1 MNKRILSIVI
11 VLSICLPLF
20 SLPVAAAGTEVSAS
34 YADGVVAVTG
44 TGFTKGVSY
53 TVRIVDTTNSS
64 IKAMGQVTAD
74 GSGNISASIT
84 TGILGETSVYI
95 VYVNNPN
102 GTLAGSAA
110 FTKPVRVKSVVLNRT
125 TAEIKLNGKV
135 TLIATVLPQNASNK
149 SVVWSSA
156 NENIATV
163 ENGVVTGI
171 SEGTT
176 VITVTTVDGG
186 FTATCRISVTRSS
199 SGSEDRDRDKDKS
212 EKETTIVTPPAPP
225 ATPETPE
232 PTAPVTGSAGHERVI
247 VAVDA
252 GAISITQEGNTA
264 AVAVQEDDIAAAA
277 QSAQQ
282 QAAAYNTAAVVSI
295 SPQLPENMNE
305 VVFQLPGS
313 AIASL
318 ASSGIGLQ
326 INTGTASVQLSP
338 EILANLPS
346 DGNINLSVRIVD
358 PEREISTL
366 PEGMKPAGSGIDLE
380 FGLDSGSSGGSI
392 IIEVTIG
399 DDVDRDLVG
408 LYYLNEATGELVFVG
423 GRTEGNIVQGET
435 VHNSKYFVMEYKK
448 QFKDTKPN
456 SWYSKYVDSMAAKHI
471 MNGCPGDVFNGAD
484 NITRGEF
491 AAALARA
498 LGLKSVPYKGQF
510 KDVSS
515 KDYYAEAVQN
525 LYDKGIMTGD
535 DKGLFN
541 PKAEI
546 TREEIFAVIGRIV
559 ESNSSGR
566 EILQKYT
573 DAGELSAWAVE
584 GAVRAVANRIII
596 GDGNRLN
603 PKSKLSRYEAA
614 AILYRLYN
622 R

>member
-1 MNKRILSIVI
+1 MNKRILSILI
-11 VLSICLPLF
+11 VLSMFLPLS
-20 SLPVAAAGTEVSAS
+20 SLPVAATGTEISAS
-34 YADGVVAVTG
+34 YADGVVTVTG
-44 TGFTKGVSY
+44 AGFTKGVSY
-53 TVRIVDTTNSS
+53 TVRIVDTTSLG

-84 TGILGETSVYI
+84 TGILGETSEYI
-95 VYVNNPN
+95 VYVNDPN
-102 GTLAGSAA
+102 GTLAGSAEL
-110 FTKPVRVKSVVLNRT
+110 TKPARVKSVVLNRT
-125 TAEIKLNGKV
+125 TAEIKVNGRV

-149 SVVWSSA
+149 NIVWSSA

-171 SEGTT
+171 NAGTT

-199 SGSEDRDRDKDKS
+199 SDSEGRDRDKDKS
-212 EKETTIVTPPAPP
+212 ERVTTPETPPAPP
-225 ATPETPE
+225 ATSEAPAQ
-232 PTAPVTGSAGHERVI
+232 TAQVSGSAGHERVV
-247 VAVDA
+247 VAVDG
-252 GAISITQEGNTA
+252 GAISMTQEDTTA
-264 AVAVQEDDIAAAA
+264 VVVVQEDDIAAAA

-282 QAAAYNTAAVVSI
+282 QAAALNVTAVVSI
-295 SPQLPENMNE
+295 SPQLPENVRE

-313 AIASL
+313 AIATL

-346 DGNINLSVRIVD
+346 DGNVNLSVRIVD
-358 PEREISTL
+358 PEREVSTL
-366 PEGMKPAGSGIDLE
+366 PEGMRPSGRGIDLE
-380 FGLDSGSSGGSI
+380 FGLESDNAEGSI
-392 IIEVTIG
+392 IIEVMIG

-408 LYYLNEATGELVFVG
+408 LYYLNEATGELIFIG
-423 GRTEGNIVQGET
+423 GRTEGNILWGET

-471 MNGCPGDVFNGAD
+471 MTGCPGDVFNGAD

-491 AAALARA
+491 ATALARA
-498 LGLKSVPYKGQF
+498 LGLKAVSYKGQF
-510 KDVSS
+510 KDVNS
-515 KDYYAEAVQN
+515 KDYYAEAIQS
-525 LYDKGIMTGD
+525 LYDKGIMAGD
-535 DKGLFN
+535 GKALFN

-546 TREEIFAVIGRIV
+546 TREEIFAVIGRII
-559 ESNSSGR
+559 ESNSAGR
-566 EILQKYT
+566 EKLQNYT
-573 DAGELSAWAVE
+573 DAGELSAWAVD
-584 GAVRAVANRIII
+584 GAAKAVADKIII